1 MSVCPSVRWLVTLLL
16 FGLLGAT
23 NAVYSALFF
32 FLPNLDCNKIERD
45 NDAKKNTHMHART
58 RARTRDYPQPRKCY
72 GKSTAQRF

>member
-45 NDAKKNTHMHART
+45 NNAKKTHTHART
-58 RARTRDYPQPRKCY
+58 HA
-72 GKSTAQRF
+72 GAHA